1 MLALLDAPLGNIA
14 TFPVGTRRVERV
26 VVRSDDCAKRLLR
39 LGWSSGEVGRRFA
52 GERRLHDGDV
62 VHADEA
68 LVVVVAVEP
77 DDVLVGRPP
86 TIAAALAVAHALG
99 NRHLP
104 VHVEGDAIVVRYD
117 PLLAAVFE
125 EHGVPV
131 VREARVGP
139 PFRHAYAPHGHDD
152 GEEHDHD

>member
-26 VVRSDDCAKRLLR
+26 
-39 LGWSSGEVGRRFA
+39 
-52 GERRLHDGDV
+52 
-62 VHADEA
+62 
-68 LVVVVAVEP
+68 
-77 DDVLVGRPP
+77 
-86 TIAAALAVAHALG
+86 
-99 NRHLP
+99 
-104 VHVEGDAIVVRYD
+104 VVRYD